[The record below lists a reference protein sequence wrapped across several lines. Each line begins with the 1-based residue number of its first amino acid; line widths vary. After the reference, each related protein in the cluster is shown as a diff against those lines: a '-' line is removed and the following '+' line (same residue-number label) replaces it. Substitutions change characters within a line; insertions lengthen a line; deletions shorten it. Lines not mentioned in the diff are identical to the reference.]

1 MPEPRD
7 IATRIVRT
15 LRDAGETAYFAGGCV
30 RDELLGLRPKDY
42 DVATSAVPAAVRG
55 LFRSVSEVGASFGV
69 MLVRIEGVVVEVAT
83 FREEGAYSDSRRPD
97 AVRFSTPEADARRR
111 DFTINALFLDPLR
124 EGDGVIDHVG
134 GRADLAARLIRAVGS
149 PDDRLREDHLRALR
163 GVRLAARLGFAI
175 EPGTRAAI
183 AAHASELRG
192 VSRERIGEELRK
204 MLAHP
209 ARAAAARDL
218 EVLGLDASALDE
230 PHIESGVSALR
241 ALPEDAG
248 FAAALAAWAVDRS
261 VGASAPS
268 GFAAA
273 VGALGPEIAR
283 RWRRSLCLS
292 NDETDA
298 VADALTGLS
307 LLAGRWETLGAA
319 GKKRT
324 ASSRWFPAASWI
336 LAACLPE
343 IAARVASDVEDLA
356 REPGGLHPSPLIS
369 GDDLEAAGL
378 APGPVFRRLLDA
390 AYDAQL
396 EHRVR
401 NRAEALALALRL
413 ASGGA

>member
-15 LRDAGETAYFAGGCV
+15 LRDGGETAYFAGGCV

-124 EGDGVIDHVG
+124 GGDGVIDYVG

-175 EPGTRAAI
+175 EAGTRAAI

-192 VSRERIGEELRK
+192 VSRERVGEELRK

-218 EVLGLDASALDE
+218 EALGLDASALDE
-230 PHIESGVSALR
+230 PHVESGVPALG

-248 FAAALAAWAVDRS
+248 FAAALAAWAVDRRI
-261 VGASAPS
+261 GALAPS
-268 GFAAA
+268 AFAAA
-273 VGALGPEIAR
+273 AGALGPEIAR

-292 NDETDA
+292 NEETDA
-298 VADALTGLS
+298 LADALGGLS
-307 LLAGRWETLGAA
+307 TLAGRWESLTRAE
-319 GKKRT
+319 KKRT
-324 ASSRWFPAASWI
+324 ASSPWFPAASWI
-336 LAACLPE
+336 LGARLPA
-343 IAARVASDVEDLA
+343 IAARVAADTEDLA
-356 REPGGLHPSPLIS
+356 REPGGLHPPPLIT
-369 GDDLEAAGL
+369 GDDLEEAGL

-401 NRAEALALALRL
+401 NRAEALALAVQM

>member
-42 DVATSAVPAAVRG
+42 DVATSAVPAAVRA

-97 AVRFSTPEADARRR
+97 AVRFSNPEADARRR
-111 DFTINALFLDPLR
+111 DFTINALFLDPLSD
-124 EGDGVIDHVG
+124 GDGVIDYVG

-175 EPGTRAAI
+175 EPGTRDAI

-192 VSRERIGEELRK
+192 VSRERIGEEMRK
-204 MLAHP
+204 MLSHP
-209 ARAAAARDL
+209 GRAAAARDI
-218 EVLGLDASALDE
+218 EALGLDASALDE
-230 PHIESGVSALR
+230 PHIDSGAGTVGS
-241 ALPEDAG
+241 LPTGAG
-248 FAAALAAWAVDRS
+248 FAASLAAWAVDRHI
-261 VGASAPS
+261 GGGAPS
-268 GFAAA
+268 VIAAA
-273 VGALGPEIAR
+273 ARAQGPDIAR
-283 RWRRSLCLS
+283 RWRKSLCLS
-292 NDETDA
+292 NDETEA
-298 VADALTGLS
+298 LADALGGLS
-307 LLAGRWETLGAA
+307 LLAGGWEALRPA
-319 GKKRT
+319 GKKRAASASWFA
-324 ASSRWFPAASWI
+324 ASSWL
-336 LAACLPE
+336 LAARLPE
-343 IAARVASDVEDLA
+343 AAARVAAQVEGLA
-356 REPGGLHPSPLIS
+356 REPGGLQPAPLIT
-369 GDDLEAAGL
+369 GDDLEGAGL
-378 APGPVFRRLLDA
+378 TPGPMFRRLLDA

-401 NRAEALALALRL
+401 NRAEALALAARL